1 MNSDPARP
9 RATVAPVSHQKAIAI
24 AHEWLAARAG
34 AEKVFEAL
42 AEEYPSADLYALTR
56 EPGVPFDFGGRELKT
71 TLLDHPALRRRRDLT
86 LPLMPLA
93 WRLLGARARY
103 DTVIT
108 SSLACVKGFAP
119 ARSATHYCYC
129 HAPMRYAWQPDIDT
143 RHQGLG
149 PAVNLGLKW
158 LRHWDR
164 RSADWVDS
172 FAANSTAVQERIRDF
187 YDRDAEVIH
196 PPVDTEFFTPPTEAS
211 GSQPYVFAIS
221 RFIAYKRTDLAIEA
235 ATRAGLPIVVA
246 GSGPLEAELR
256 ATAERVGADARF
268 EIQPSDER
276 LRELYRGAA
285 VLVFPALEDLG
296 MIPVEAQACGTP
308 VVGLD
313 EGGTRDTVVPGE
325 TGLRVQEQTVDAFT
339 EAIQAI
345 VANPPDPAACRAHAE
360 TFSRARFMERVREWV
375 KL

>member
-1 MNSDPARP
+1 
-9 RATVAPVSHQKAIAI
+9 VSRQGGIAI

-42 AEEYPSADLYALTR
+42 AEAFPSAELYALTR
-56 EPGVPFDFGGRELKT
+56 EPDVAFDFGGRELRT
-71 TLLDHPALRRRRDLT
+71 TILDHPALRRRRDLT

-93 WRLLGARARY
+93 WRLLGARSAY
-103 DTVIT
+103 DTVVS
-108 SSLACVKGFAP
+108 SSLACAKGFAP
-119 ARSATHYCYC
+119 GRSATHYCYC
-129 HAPMRYAWQPDIDT
+129 HAPMRYAWQPEIDSR
-143 RHQGLG
+143 RHALG
-149 PAVNLGLKW
+149 PAVDLGLRW

-172 FAANSTAVQERIRDF
+172 FAANSTAVQQRIRDF

-196 PPVDTEFFTPPTEAS
+196 PPVDTDFYSPPSEERQ
-211 GSQPYVFAIS
+211 GEPYVFAIS

-256 ATAERVGADARF
+256 ATAERVGANARF

-276 LRELYRGAA
+276 LRELYRGAS
-285 VLVFPALEDLG
+285 VLAFPALEDLG

-313 EGGTRDTVVPGE
+313 EGGTRDTVVHGT
-325 TGLRVQEQTVDAFT
+325 TGLRVKEQTVAAFA
-339 EAIQAI
+339 EAIEAI

-360 TFSRARFMERVREWV
+360 AFSRPRFIERVHEWIRI
-375 KL
+375 

>member
-1 MNSDPARP
+1 MNSGPART
-9 RATVAPVSHQKAIAI
+9 RGTVAPVSRDPSIAI

-34 AEKVFEAL
+34 AEKVFETL

-56 EPGVPFDFGGRELKT
+56 EPDVPFDFGGRKVKT
-71 TLLDHPALRRRRDLT
+71 TFLDTAALRHRRDLT

-93 WRLLGARARY
+93 WRLLGARSRY

-119 ARSATHYCYC
+119 ARAATHYCYC

-143 RHQGLG
+143 RHHGLG
-149 PAVNLGLKW
+149 PAVDLGLKW
-158 LRHWDR
+158 LRRWDR
-164 RSADWVDS
+164 RSADWVDF
-172 FAANSTAVQERIRDF
+172 FAANSTAVQQRIRDF
-187 YDRDAEVIH
+187 YDREAEVIH
-196 PPVDTEFFTPPTEAS
+196 PPVDTEFFTPPEHA
-211 GSQPYVFAIS
+211 GAGEPYVFAIS

-235 ATRAGLPIVVA
+235 ATRAGLPVVVA

-276 LRELYRGAA
+276 LRELYRGAT

-313 EGGTRDTVVPGE
+313 EGGTRDTVVQGE

-339 EAIQAI
+339 EAIQA
-345 VANPPDPAACRAHAE
+345 VAANPPDPAACRAHAE
-360 TFSRARFMERVREWV
+360 TFSREHFKERIREWV
-375 KL
+375 RV

>member
-1 MNSDPARP
+1 
-9 RATVAPVSHQKAIAI
+9 VSRHGPIAI

-42 AEEYPSADLYALTR
+42 AEAFPSADLYALTR
-56 EPGVPFDFGGRELKT
+56 EPDVPFDFGGRQVRT
-71 TLLDHPALRRRRDLT
+71 TFLDTEALRSRRDLT

-93 WRLLGARARY
+93 WRMLGARSSY
-103 DTVIT
+103 DTVVT
-108 SSLACVKGFAP
+108 SSLACAKGFAP
-119 ARSATHYCYC
+119 GRDATHYCYC
-129 HAPMRYAWQPDIDT
+129 HAPMRYAWQPEIDS
-143 RHQGLG
+143 RNHPAGPLVDVGLR
-149 PAVNLGLKW
+149 W
-158 LRHWDR
+158 LRHWDK

-172 FAANSTAVQERIRDF
+172 FAANSTAVRQRIRDF

-196 PPVDTEFFTPPTEAS
+196 PPIDTDFFTPREPQPDAE
-211 GSQPYVFAIS
+211 PYVFAIS

-235 ATRAGLPIVVA
+235 AARAGLPIVVA
-246 GSGPLEAELR
+246 GSGPLEDELR
-256 ATAERVGADARF
+256 ATAARVGADARF

-313 EGGTRDTVVPGE
+313 EGGTRDTVVPGK
-325 TGLRVQEQTVDAFT
+325 TGLRVKEQTVDAFA

-345 VANPPDPAACRAHAE
+345 VADPPDPAECRRHAE
-360 TFSRARFMERVREWV
+360 TFSRPRFIERVKDWIRV
-375 KL
+375 

>member
-1 MNSDPARP
+1 
-9 RATVAPVSHQKAIAI
+9 VSRHGSIAI

-42 AEEYPSADLYALTR
+42 AEAYPSADLYALTR
-56 EPGVPFDFGGRELKT
+56 EPGVPFDFGGRDVRT
-71 TLLDHPALRRRRDLT
+71 TFLDHESLRQRRDLT
-86 LPLMPLA
+86 LPLMPAA
-93 WRLLGARARY
+93 WRLLGARSSY

-108 SSLACVKGFAP
+108 SSLACAKGFAP
-119 ARSATHYCYC
+119 GRSATHFCYC
-129 HAPMRYAWQPDIDT
+129 HAPMRYAWQPEID
-143 RHQGLG
+143 RRSHPAG
-149 PAVNLGLKW
+149 PLVDVGLKW
-158 LRHWDR
+158 LRRWDR

-172 FAANSTAVQERIRDF
+172 FAANSTAVRDRIRDF

-196 PPVDTEFFTPPTEAS
+196 PPVDTEFFTPDADAPKGE
-211 GSQPYVFAIS
+211 PYVFAIS

-246 GSGPLEAELR
+246 GSGPLEDELR

-313 EGGTRDTVVPGE
+313 EGGTRDTVVDGV
-325 TGLRVQEQTVDAFT
+325 TGIRVKEQTVDAFA
-339 EAIQAI
+339 EAIRAV
-345 VANPPDPAACRAHAE
+345 VASPPDPAACRAHAE
-360 TFSRARFMERVREWV
+360 TFSRAGFIQRVLEWV
-375 KL
+375 KP